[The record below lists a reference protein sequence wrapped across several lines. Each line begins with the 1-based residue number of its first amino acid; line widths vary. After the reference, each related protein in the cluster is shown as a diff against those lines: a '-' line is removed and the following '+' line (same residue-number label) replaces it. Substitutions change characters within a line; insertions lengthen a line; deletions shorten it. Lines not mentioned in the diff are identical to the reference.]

1 MAKELN
7 RIQQDS
13 GNLKLCASS
22 LFLTSNG
29 YSVRIDQCRLV
40 YAGFQLSSKSLTP
53 MTKVFFC
60 TLCGEETQLFMGSV
74 VLLALSGLRGFG
86 LGLIVSSQ
94 G

>member
-1 MAKELN
+1 MELLSQK
-7 RIQQDS
+7 I
-13 GNLKLCASS
+13 CW
-22 LFLTSNG
+22 FSN
-29 YSVRIDQCRLV
+29 V
-40 YAGFQLSSKSLTP
+40 FQKFNTDD
-53 MTKVFFC
+53 KGFFC